1 MGESKDNVVLFPKSI
16 EFYQEEL
23 TRLLE
28 SDRFAEAAETLRFL
42 LACDNGDAATA
53 EEWRM
58 LLEWLETHMAANPA
72 AAALPEAEDEEE
84 AEADLLRAH
93 VAAKREA
100 DAAYEERLLQMLLA
114 PESPPARQQQALEQL
129 AALGE
134 RRVVPAVADWLAGK
148 EHNPLLQFAALQ
160 SLRRLGMTGECV
172 LVRSGKPIAVDVGNV
187 PLGLAQF
194 PEPFVDVLRRVQSV
208 LERLDPT
215 LASFAERLWEE
226 YGTYL
231 YGSEEYAA
239 LTLLDEEG
247 RAAWAGALHLALEGT
262 IGGIR
267 RPDQIA
273 ELYGVGDAT
282 FERMRAAVKSLRT
295 FLAAVQ
301 PLGGE

>member
-1 MGESKDNVVLFPKSI
+1 MGESIDNVVLFPKSI
-16 EFYQEEL
+16 DFYQEEL
-23 TRLLE
+23 TRMLE
-28 SDRFAEAAETLRFL
+28 NDRFVEAVSTLRFL
-42 LACDNGDAATA
+42 LACDNGDAAAA
-53 EEWRM
+53 EEWRK
-58 LLEWLETHMAANPA
+58 LLEWLETHLATSPAMAAQT
-72 AAALPEAEDEEE
+72 EAEDEEE

-93 VAAKREA
+93 VAAKQEA
-100 DAAYEERLLQMLLA
+100 DATYADKLLQLLLA

-129 AALGE
+129 AALGDG
-134 RRVVPAVADWLAGK
+134 RVVPAIAEWLEAK

-160 SLRRLGMTGECV
+160 SLRRLGVSGEAG
-172 LVRSGKPIAVDVGNV
+172 LVRGGKPLAVDVGNV

-194 PEPFVDVLRRVQSV
+194 PEPFIDVLRRVQLV

-226 YGTYL
+226 YGAFQ
-231 YGSEEYAA
+231 YGTAEYEA
-239 LTLLDEEG
+239 LIHTDAEG

-262 IGGIR
+262 MGGIR

-273 ELYGVGDAT
+273 ELYGVGDGT
-282 FERMRAAVKSLRT
+282 FERMRSAVKSLRA